1 MIKVKQFKKFSS
13 LVLFFLFVFTHAL
26 SSVRGF
32 FVEINRK
39 SVYIDKKSND
49 NVKKLQNREEKWQN

>member
-1 MIKVKQFKKFSS
+1 M
-13 LVLFFLFVFTHAL
+13 FTRAL

-39 SVYIDKKSND
+39 IVYIDIKSRD
-49 NVKKLQNREEKWQN
+49 YEIFSQNSEEKWQN

>member
-1 MIKVKQFKKFSS
+1 MKYNSF
-13 LVLFFLFVFTHAL
+13 AL

-39 SVYIDKKSND
+39 NVYIDIKSRD
-49 NVKKLQNREEKWQN
+49 YVKKPQNSEEKWQN